1 MKHRIIYILL
11 LALLLV
17 LHFSF
22 CAGYVAC
29 NVAFCVVAALLLAA
43 SVCQHASFGLK
54 ASIAIAAYA
63 IWLIVEMIVKDTGL
77 DVDRGYV
84 FCVCWLLFFAMQT
97 LFADNIIRNKLVWLM
112 VICAVFE
119 MLIGFAQLFGLMNN
133 GDSMFTLG
141 GSFRNPA
148 MFAAYLSLVLPF
160 VLAEYLN
167 IRKNADDET
176 KRYILLGSLIFGV
189 YLVAISYSRGAWI
202 SSAIGLGYVLGKNA
216 HAKEKIKKVLATQ
229 GRRIAAAT
237 ACAILVAGV
246 VTTLYSIKKDSADG
260 RLLIWKIAVTQP
272 HENMLTGDGIGAFAA
287 SYGRWQR
294 NYFAND
300 GGNERERFLADY
312 VTCAYNEFLETYVE
326 QGIVGLLLLLAVL
339 ISALR
344 FKPCHES
351 HVSIAAKGALWGTVV
366 LFCVS
371 YPTQC
376 EVLYL
381 QIAVIMALLYSHQKP
396 RKSHDVIGAT
406 ARLVLLIYIG
416 IFELAPL
423 WQGYSRCIEGREK
436 VMMGDVK
443 GGLELYERA
452 YPMISNNGTF
462 LYYYGAALNIVGKR
476 QKCIDVLEHAQ
487 QKSSDA
493 NISLLLGKAYKESG
507 DTVKA
512 LLAYQNAI
520 DCVPTRLYPRYQK
533 ALLLM
538 EAGRE
543 SEACRVANEILLT
556 KEKTPTT
563 AGREIKEEMRKLIE
577 KKDKI

>member
-216 HAKEKIKKVLATQ
+216 HAKEKIK
-229 GRRIAAAT
+229 G
-237 ACAILVAGV
+237 G
-246 VTTLYSIKKDSADG
+246 SI
-260 RLLIWKIAVTQP
+260 
-272 HENMLTGDGIGAFAA
+272 N
-287 SYGRWQR
+287 SY
-294 NYFAND
+294 F
-300 GGNERERFLADY
+300 
-312 VTCAYNEFLETYVE
+312 
-326 QGIVGLLLLLAVL
+326 
-339 ISALR
+339 
-344 FKPCHES
+344 
-351 HVSIAAKGALWGTVV
+351 
-366 LFCVS
+366 
-371 YPTQC
+371 
-376 EVLYL
+376 
-381 QIAVIMALLYSHQKP
+381 
-396 RKSHDVIGAT
+396 
-406 ARLVLLIYIG
+406 
-416 IFELAPL
+416 
-423 WQGYSRCIEGREK
+423 
-436 VMMGDVK
+436 
-443 GGLELYERA
+443 
-452 YPMISNNGTF
+452 
-462 LYYYGAALNIVGKR
+462 
-476 QKCIDVLEHAQ
+476 
-487 QKSSDA
+487 
-493 NISLLLGKAYKESG
+493 
-507 DTVKA
+507 
-512 LLAYQNAI
+512 
-520 DCVPTRLYPRYQK
+520 
-533 ALLLM
+533 
-538 EAGRE
+538 
-543 SEACRVANEILLT
+543 
-556 KEKTPTT
+556 
-563 AGREIKEEMRKLIE
+563 
-577 KKDKI
+577 